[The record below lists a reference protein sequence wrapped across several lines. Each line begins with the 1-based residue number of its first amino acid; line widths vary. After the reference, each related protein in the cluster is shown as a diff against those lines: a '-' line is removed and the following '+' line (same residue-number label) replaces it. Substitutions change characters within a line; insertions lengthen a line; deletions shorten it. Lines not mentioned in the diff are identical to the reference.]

1 MRECQKKNHSIK
13 YQLLCMNAND
23 YVFSPDINKVF
34 LYNPFN
40 LKILIR
46 VLKALMYSIETNP
59 RKVTLFLGGPEGI
72 LRYMKHLK
80 QFSLIAIENNVH
92 IYQYTLENRVVK

>member
-1 MRECQKKNHSIK
+1 
-13 YQLLCMNAND
+13 
-23 YVFSPDINKVF
+23 
-34 LYNPFN
+34 
-40 LKILIR
+40 
-46 VLKALMYSIETNP
+46 MYSIETNP